1 MIFLN
6 TKDISAHFI
15 NENKIGL
22 LSFTLNPSYML
33 FTTLLIAAICYQ
45 IYSVFGDD
53 ETQWY
58 EDPKF
63 WINILLVFTLTAIT
77 FV

>member
-1 MIFLN
+1 
-6 TKDISAHFI
+6 
-15 NENKIGL
+15 
-22 LSFTLNPSYML
+22 ML

-53 ETQWY
+53 EIQWY